1 MKAANEIKTQII
13 NNQEGEKKKLKEGID
28 WTWD

>member
-13 NNQEGEKKKLKEGID
+13 NNQEGKKKLKEGID